1 MKLVIVTGMSGA
13 GKSSTLKMMEDLG
26 YFCID
31 NLPAPLIEKFAEL
44 FTGPLAGVPGGELG
58 KVAIGIDARTGLM
71 TVKKPLESLKT
82 QGIDYEIFFLDAED
96 SVLVKRFKET
106 RRAHPL
112 AMEGR
117 IEDGISEERKQLAY
131 LRKNATYILDTSHML
146 IRDLKKEIND
156 IYAANKNYGN
166 LYVNILSFGFK
177 YGIPADAD
185 LVFDVRFLP
194 NPFYLPQLRN
204 FTGKDAEIAKYLEGF
219 RETDEFNYMTSEL
232 LSFVIPFYDKE
243 GKGSV
248 HIGVGCTGGRHRSV
262 YCAETIARKL
272 RENGIQCITT
282 HRDVD
287 KEPHRYSK
295 KADEP

>member
-44 FTGPLAGVPGGELG
+44 FTGPLAEVPGGELG
-58 KVAIGIDARTGLM
+58 KVAIGIDARTGLT
-71 TVKKPLESLKT
+71 TVKKPLEDLKA

-117 IEDGISEERKQLAY
+117 IEDGIAEERTQLSY

-194 NPFYLPQLRN
+194 NPFYLDELKN
-204 FTGKDAEIAKYLEGF
+204 DTGKDSNVHDYVMSFEEAHTFLRKLQDMILF
-219 RETDEFNYMTSEL
+219 LIPNY
-232 LSFVIPFYDKE
+232 VKE
-243 GKGSV
+243 GKNQLV
-248 HIGVGCTGGRHRSV
+248 IAVGCTGGKHRSV
-262 YCAETIARKL
+262 CLAEELYRGLSAAAEYGL
-272 RENGIQCITT
+272 RIE
-282 HRDVD
+282 HRDIEKD
-287 KEPHRYSK
+287 TLRQKGR
-295 KADEP
+295 

>member
-13 GKSSTLKMMEDLG
+13 GKSSTLKMLEDLG

-44 FTGPLAGVPGGELG
+44 FVGQISENPGGERG
-58 KVAIGIDARTGLM
+58 KVAIGVDARTGL
-71 TVKKPLESLKT
+71 VSLRKPLEDLKA
-82 QGIDYEIFFLDAED
+82 QGIAYEIFFLDAED

-112 AMEGR
+112 AMGGR
-117 IEDGISEERKQLAY
+117 IEDGIAEERKQLDY

-166 LYVNILSFGFK
+166 LYLSILSFGFK
-177 YGIPADAD
+177 YGIPVDAD

-194 NPFYLPQLRN
+194 NPFYIEELKN
-204 FTGKDAEIAKYLEGF
+204 DTGKDKSVHDYVMSFEEAHVFLSKLQDMIRFLIP
-219 RETDEFNYMTSEL
+219 NY
-232 LSFVIPFYDKE
+232 VKE
-243 GKGSV
+243 GKNQLV
-248 HIGVGCTGGRHRSV
+248 IAIGCTGGKHRSV
-262 YCAETIARKL
+262 CLAEELYNGLSGSEEYGIRIEHRDIDKDTIRQKL
-272 RENGIQCITT
+272 R
-282 HRDVD
+282 
-287 KEPHRYSK
+287 
-295 KADEP
+295 

>member
-26 YFCID
+26 FFCID

-44 FTGPLAGVPGGELG
+44 LTGPLSEMPGGELG
-58 KVAIGIDARTGLM
+58 KVAIGVDARTGLISL
-71 TVKKPLESLKT
+71 KKPLETLKS
-82 QGIDYEIFFLDAED
+82 QGVMYEIFFLDAED
-96 SVLVKRFKET
+96 SILVKRFKET

-117 IEDGISEERKQLAY
+117 IEDGIAEERKQLEY
-131 LRKNATYILDTSHML
+131 LRRKATYILDTSHML

-166 LYVNILSFGFK
+166 LYINILSFGFK

-194 NPFYLPQLRN
+194 NPFYIDELKN
-204 FTGKDAEIAKYLEGF
+204 DTGMDKNVRDYVMSF
-219 RETDEFNYMTSEL
+219 DEAHVFLSKLQDMILFLIPNY
-232 LSFVIPFYDKE
+232 VKE
-243 GKGSV
+243 GKNQLV
-248 HIGVGCTGGRHRSV
+248 IAVGCTGGKHRSV
-262 YCAETIARKL
+262 CLAEELYKGLSKTA
-272 RENGIQCITT
+272 EYGIRVE
-282 HRDVD
+282 HRDID
-287 KEPHRYSK
+287 KDTNRQK
-295 KADEP
+295 IR

>member
-44 FTGPLAGVPGGELG
+44 FTGPLAGMPGGELG

-131 LRKNATYILDTSHML
+131 LRENATYILDTSHML

-194 NPFYLPQLRN
+194 NP
-204 FTGKDAEIAKYLEGF
+204 
-219 RETDEFNYMTSEL
+219 
-232 LSFVIPFYDKE
+232 V
-243 GKGSV
+243 
-248 HIGVGCTGGRHRSV
+248 
-262 YCAETIARKL
+262 
-272 RENGIQCITT
+272 
-282 HRDVD
+282 
-287 KEPHRYSK
+287 
-295 KADEP
+295 

>member
-58 KVAIGIDARTGLM
+58 KVAIGIDARTGLR

-117 IEDGISEERKQLAY
+117 IEDGIAEERNQLAY

-194 NPFYLPQLRN
+194 NPFYIDELKN
-204 FTGKDAEIAKYLEGF
+204 DTGRDKNVHDYVMSFEEAHIFLSKLQEMILF
-219 RETDEFNYMTSEL
+219 LIPNY
-232 LSFVIPFYDKE
+232 VKE
-243 GKGSV
+243 GKNQLV
-248 HIGVGCTGGRHRSV
+248 IAVGCTGGKHRSV
-262 YCAETIARKL
+262 CLAEELYKGLSKAAEYGL
-272 RENGIQCITT
+272 RIE
-282 HRDVD
+282 HRDIEKD
-287 KEPHRYSK
+287 TLRQKGR
-295 KADEP
+295 

>member
-26 YFCID
+26 FFCID

-44 FTGPLAGVPGGELG
+44 LTGPLSEMPGGELG
-58 KVAIGIDARTGLM
+58 KVAIGVDARTGLISL
-71 TVKKPLESLKT
+71 KKPLETLKS
-82 QGIDYEIFFLDAED
+82 QGVMYEIFFLDAED
-96 SVLVKRFKET
+96 SILVKRFKET

-117 IEDGISEERKQLAY
+117 IEDGIAEERKQLEY
-131 LRKNATYILDTSHML
+131 LRRNATYILDTSHML

-166 LYVNILSFGFK
+166 LYINILSFGFK

-194 NPFYLPQLRN
+194 NPFYIDELKN
-204 FTGKDAEIAKYLEGF
+204 DTGMDKNVRDYVMSF
-219 RETDEFNYMTSEL
+219 DEAHVFLSKLQDMILFLIPNY
-232 LSFVIPFYDKE
+232 VKE
-243 GKGSV
+243 GKNQLV
-248 HIGVGCTGGRHRSV
+248 IAVGCTGGKHRSV
-262 YCAETIARKL
+262 CLAEELYKGLSKTA
-272 RENGIQCITT
+272 EYGIRVE
-282 HRDVD
+282 HRDID
-287 KEPHRYSK
+287 KDTNRQK
-295 KADEP
+295 IR

>member
-13 GKSSTLKMMEDLG
+13 GKSSTLKMLEDLG

-44 FTGPLAGVPGGELG
+44 FVGQISENPGGELG
-58 KVAIGIDARTGLM
+58 KVAIGVDARTGL
-71 TVKKPLESLKT
+71 VSLRKPLEDMKA
-82 QGIDYEIFFLDAED
+82 QGIAYEIFFLDAED

-112 AMEGR
+112 AMGGR
-117 IEDGISEERKQLAY
+117 IEDGIAEERKQLDY

-166 LYVNILSFGFK
+166 LYLSILSFGFK
-177 YGIPADAD
+177 YGIPVDAD

-194 NPFYLPQLRN
+194 NPFYIEELKN
-204 FTGKDAEIAKYLEGF
+204 DTGKDKSVHDYVMSFEEAHVFLSKLQDMIRFLIP
-219 RETDEFNYMTSEL
+219 NY
-232 LSFVIPFYDKE
+232 VKE
-243 GKGSV
+243 GKNQLV
-248 HIGVGCTGGRHRSV
+248 IAIGCTGGKHRSV
-262 YCAETIARKL
+262 CLAEELYNGLSGSEEYGIRIEHRDIDKDTIRQKL
-272 RENGIQCITT
+272 R
-282 HRDVD
+282 
-287 KEPHRYSK
+287 
-295 KADEP
+295 

>member
-13 GKSSTLKMMEDLG
+13 GKSSTLKMLEDLG

-44 FTGPLAGVPGGELG
+44 FVGQLSENPGGELG
-58 KVAIGIDARTGLM
+58 KVAIGVDARTGL
-71 TVKKPLESLKT
+71 VSLRKPLEDLKS
-82 QGIDYEIFFLDAED
+82 QGIAYEIFFLDAED

-117 IEDGISEERKQLAY
+117 IEDGIAEERKQLDY

-156 IYAANKNYGN
+156 IYAANKSYGN
-166 LYVNILSFGFK
+166 LYLSILSFGFK
-177 YGIPADAD
+177 YGIPVDAD

-194 NPFYLPQLRN
+194 NPFYIEELKN
-204 FTGKDAEIAKYLEGF
+204 DTGKDKSVHDYVMSFEEAHIFLGKLQDMIHF
-219 RETDEFNYMTSEL
+219 LIPNY
-232 LSFVIPFYDKE
+232 VKE
-243 GKGSV
+243 GKNQLV
-248 HIGVGCTGGRHRSV
+248 IAIGCTGGKHRSV
-262 YCAETIARKL
+262 CLAEELYNGLSGSEEYGIRIEHRDIDKDTIRQKL
-272 RENGIQCITT
+272 R
-282 HRDVD
+282 
-287 KEPHRYSK
+287 
-295 KADEP
+295 

>member
-26 YFCID
+26 FFCID
-31 NLPAPLIEKFAEL
+31 NLPAPLIEKFADL
-44 FTGPLAGVPGGELG
+44 FTGPLSEVPGGELG
-58 KVAIGIDARTGLM
+58 KVAIGVDARTGL
-71 TVKKPLESLKT
+71 VSLKKPLEMLKE
-82 QGIDYEIFFLDAED
+82 QGVSYEIFFLDAED

-117 IEDGISEERKQLAY
+117 IEDGITEERKQLDY

-146 IRDLKKEIND
+146 IRDLKKEINN

-194 NPFYLPQLRN
+194 NPFYIDELKN
-204 FTGKDAEIAKYLEGF
+204 DTGKDQNVHDYVMSFEEAHVFLKKLQEMILF
-219 RETDEFNYMTSEL
+219 LIPNY
-232 LSFVIPFYDKE
+232 VKE
-243 GKGSV
+243 GKNQLV
-248 HIGVGCTGGRHRSV
+248 IAVGCTGGKHRSV
-262 YCAETIARKL
+262 CLAEELYKGLSQAAEYGLKIEHRDIDKDTARQKL
-272 RENGIQCITT
+272 R
-282 HRDVD
+282 
-287 KEPHRYSK
+287 
-295 KADEP
+295 